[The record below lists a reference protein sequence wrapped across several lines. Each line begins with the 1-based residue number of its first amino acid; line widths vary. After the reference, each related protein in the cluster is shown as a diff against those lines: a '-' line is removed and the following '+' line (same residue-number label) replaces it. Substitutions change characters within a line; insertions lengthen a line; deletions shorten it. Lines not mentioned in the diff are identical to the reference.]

1 MQDFLIAKD
10 FQQQLYNLINN
21 SDLNIILIYFILKTV
36 IYEIENELNKD
47 IIDQSISN
55 QNPKSFFTTEDTTEV
70 TGQE

>member
-1 MQDFLIAKD
+1 MKDFLIAKD

-55 QNPKSFFTTEDTTEV
+55 QNSKSFFTTEDTTEV

>member
-55 QNPKSFFTTEDTTEV
+55 QNSKSFFTTEDTTEV